1 MKPIFLLVLLFTSV
15 IAPSYSADDPKCTQD
30 DMWQYVV
37 NNAYRV
43 ADKYATNHNPKSTF
57 VSIKNNYKFVKQYA
71 GEHKDKYLLIL
82 TNKQGGNTSFAVLL
96 PLFDTNKPSTGLND
110 EKPLWK
116 VVNAKYNGRPY

>member
-1 MKPIFLLVLLFTSV
+1 MTP
-15 IAPSYSADDPKCTQD
+15 AYSANGPKCTQD

-43 ADKYATNHNPKSTF
+43 ADKYATSHNPSSTF
-57 VSIKNNYKFVKQYA
+57 VSFKNNYKFVKQYA
-71 GEHKDKYLLIL
+71 GKHEGKYLLML
-82 TNKQGGNTSFAVLL
+82 TNKHGSNTSFAVLL

-116 VVNAKYNGRPY
+116 IVSAKLNGRPY